1 MPSCPAD
8 LTVASLTTASG
19 SQLDFW
25 IDAANKKAEK
35 KVLVKTGRVDTRR
48 ERLAGYYGLDLSAM
62 PVTPTIG
69 PVSRDVAIN
78 KSQWAHL
85 RALGAEWAQKDS
97 AKIPFRLVTEVPSV
111 NSTHPLLPSIKSA
124 IEETLAGSA
133 AFSAGSASE
142 PQQTGGMDDE
152 TVQALIES
160 AKEGDMAS
168 MIALFKLQAS
178 ITGQPPVAPAIQQT
192 ISASSSSIPTNIPL
206 TPNTFFSATSGSS
219 STPSSLPIES
229 TESTSSDSMI
239 LASGSM
245 SIEALTRADG
255 LRDVIAQHE
264 SGAVAKIRDLYGP
277 VKGRETN
284 PMWKNIKVTIT
295 RRERLVLEFQNEFQ
309 GDKEKFFSFFTT
321 TDPGSTGNKRKAPEP
336 VEKIRPL
343 RRVVE
348 AIPHRDK
355 DLKTEQQLE
364 DYQNSGVF
372 SEDLWVTKWAG
383 YNKWEIWRAIGKE
396 KY

>member
-192 ISASSSSIPTNIPL
+192 ISASSSSIPTNIPS

-219 STPSSLPIES
+219 FTPSSLPIES
-229 TESTSSDSMI
+229 TESTSSDSTI

-295 RRERLVLEFQNEFQ
+295 RGERLVLKFQN
-309 GDKEKFFSFFTT
+309 DFFSFFTT

-336 VEKIRPL
+336 IEKIRPL

-348 AIPHRDK
+348 AIPHHDK